1 MSKNLK
7 DERDARGRETSIV
20 RSLLETSSDRLGQ
33 LESDLSAQDTHKVIA
48 SLEET

>member
-33 LESDLSAQDTHKVIA
+33 LESDLSAQDKHKVIA
-48 SLEET
+48 SLEKT